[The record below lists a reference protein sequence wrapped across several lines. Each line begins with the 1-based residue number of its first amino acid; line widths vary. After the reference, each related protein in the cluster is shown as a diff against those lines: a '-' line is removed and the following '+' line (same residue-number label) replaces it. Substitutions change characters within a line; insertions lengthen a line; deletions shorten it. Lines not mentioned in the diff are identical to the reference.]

1 MYRIGIG
8 FDAHRF
14 AKDRMLVIGGVQIE
28 SSMGLEGHSDA
39 DVLCHAICDAALGA
53 AGEGDIGVHFPDNDP
68 SYRDISSTLLLSRV
82 NTLLKKKGF
91 VIVNIDSV
99 VICEK
104 PKISPYFEK
113 IRKNLSG
120 LLDLDPD
127 TVNIKAT
134 TTEKM
139 GFTGREEGICAK
151 AVVLVKIT

>member
-14 AKDRMLVIGGVQIE
+14 AKNRKLIIGGVQIE
-28 SSMGLEGHSDA
+28 SHMGLEGHSDA

-53 AGEGDIGVHFPDNDP
+53 AGEGDIGIHFPDTDP
-68 SYRDISSTLLLSRV
+68 SYRDISSTVLLSEV
-82 NTLLKKKGF
+82 NSLLKKKGF
-91 VIVNIDSV
+91 AIVNIDSV

-104 PKISPYFEK
+104 PKISPYFAK

-120 LLDLDPD
+120 LLDLAQD

-139 GFTGREEGICAK
+139 GFAGREEGICAK

>member
-53 AGEGDIGVHFPDNDP
+53 AGEGDIGVHFPDTDP

-113 IRKNLSG
+113 IRNNLSG

>member
-14 AKDRMLVIGGVQIE
+14 TKNRKLIIGGIHIE

-53 AGEGDIGVHFPDNDP
+53 AGEGDIGVHFPDSDP
-68 SYRDISSTLLLSRV
+68 SYRDISSTLLLSEV
-82 NTLLKKKGF
+82 DTLLKKKGF
-91 VIVNIDSV
+91 EIVNIDSV
-99 VICEK
+99 LICEK

-113 IRKNLSG
+113 IRKNLSE
-120 LLDLDPD
+120 LLNLDRD

-151 AVVLVKIT
+151 AVVLAKIT